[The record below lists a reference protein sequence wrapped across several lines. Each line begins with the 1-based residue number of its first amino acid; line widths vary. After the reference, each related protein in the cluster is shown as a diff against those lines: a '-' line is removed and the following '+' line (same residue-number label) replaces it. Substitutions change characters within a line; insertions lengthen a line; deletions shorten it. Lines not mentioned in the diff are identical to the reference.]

1 MYPDTA
7 NYTEENPAAMLGQGA
22 CLARKAEGNDML
34 SNLQKLLDSYIEM
47 GIPGYDATVY
57 QGGRC
62 IWRRQEGYA
71 DLERRIPMRGNER
84 FNLYSCSKPVTVTAA
99 MLLYE
104 KGLFALDDPLS
115 EYLPEFAEMTVK
127 TEEGVRPVKT
137 PITLRHLFSMQAGF
151 NYDVHTP
158 ALERARQ
165 DTSGQCPTRA
175 AIGYLAQQPLD
186 FEPGTQ
192 YGYSLAHDV
201 LAAVVEVI
209 SGEKYED
216 YVKRVI
222 FEPLGMK
229 NSSFLLSASER
240 ERLAPQYH
248 FDPVSKRAVDCGR
261 GNPYILGAQYA
272 SGGAGLA
279 STAEDY
285 MRFLEALRTDA
296 LFARPE
302 TLKLMTTDQLS
313 DSSRKTYGF
322 RAHHG
327 YGLGVRC
334 PYPGLKATDFGWDGT
349 AGAFAAVD
357 RSRDISF
364 FYVQHLLDSPHFA
377 SRFDALD
384 ALYRDLDA

>member
-1 MYPDTA
+1 MM
-7 NYTEENPAAMLGQGA
+7 NH
-22 CLARKAEGNDML
+22 
-34 SNLQKLLDSYIEM
+34 LQKLLDSYLDM
-47 GIPGYDATVY
+47 GIPGYDAMVY
-57 QGGRC
+57 QKGEC
-62 IWRRQEGYA
+62 IWRRQAGYS
-71 DLERRIPMRGNER
+71 DLEKCIPMQGNER

-104 KGLFALDDPLS
+104 KGLFDLDDPLS
-115 EYLPEFAEMTVK
+115 DYLPEFAQMSVK
-127 TEEGVRPVKT
+127 TESGIRPVKT

-158 ALERARQ
+158 ALEKARQ
-165 DTSGQCPTRA
+165 DTHGLCPTRR

-186 FEPGTQ
+186 FEPGTR
-192 YGYSLAHDV
+192 YGYSLCHDV

-209 SGEKYED
+209 SGERYEQ
-216 YVKRVI
+216 YVQRTI

-229 NSSFLLSASER
+229 HSSFLIPEHER
-240 ERLAPQYH
+240 AALAVQYT
-248 FDPVSKRAVDCGR
+248 FDPASGRAVDCGR
-261 GNPYILGAQYA
+261 GNQYLLGSQYA
-272 SGGAGLA
+272 SGGAGLV

-296 LFARPE
+296 LFERPE
-302 TLKLMTTDQLS
+302 TLPMMITDQLS

-322 RAHHG
+322 CAHHG
-327 YGLGVRC
+327 YGLGLRC
-334 PYPGLKATDFGWDGT
+334 PYQGLKATDFGWDGA

-377 SRFDALD
+377 ARFDALD
-384 ALYRDLDA
+384 ALYSDITD